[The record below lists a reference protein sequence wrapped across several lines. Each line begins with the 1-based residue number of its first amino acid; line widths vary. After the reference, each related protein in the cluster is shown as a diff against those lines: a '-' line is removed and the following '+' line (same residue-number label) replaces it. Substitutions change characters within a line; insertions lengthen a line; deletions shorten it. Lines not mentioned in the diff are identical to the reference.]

1 MTPEQELIEGVKIA
15 AGSGLFIGLVAI
27 GLVLGSAFGG

>member
-1 MTPEQELIEGVKIA
+1 MTPEQELIEGLKLA
-15 AGSGLFIGLVAI
+15 AGAGAFIGLVAI